1 MVPSSSPQPGSRPLI
16 DMAAMLSTAETAHAD
31 SFCTERMVPEEA
43 DRTTFWEHIYRYQ
56 FAAPY
61 VPRKRVLDIACGDG
75 YGSAAL
81 LAAGAESVIGID
93 ISEDICRRARR
104 KYDVDARQGS
114 AENIP
119 LPSNSIDVVVSFETI
134 EHLQQPEKF
143 LDECVRVLAPHGMLI
158 VSTPNSDITQANG
171 VDNPYH
177 IHEMNE
183 REFRSALNRRFSSCR
198 MFTQRPKTAAWWSR
212 RSFAAD
218 DSFWHRFRRMNRLSR
233 ELTSRY
239 CPHIVGDVEPNTRG
253 SITKLIAANNFAP
266 SSVVDPFA
274 VRPSSWLA
282 REQPHYLVAVARNP
296 LSR

>member
-1 MVPSSSPQPGSRPLI
+1 
-16 DMAAMLSTAETAHAD
+16 MAAMLSTAETAHAD

-61 VPRKRVLDIACGDG
+61 VLRKRVLDIACGDG

-104 KYDVDARQGS
+104 KYDVDARSGS
-114 AENIP
+114 AEKIP
-119 LPSNSIDVVVSFETI
+119 LPSSSIDIVVSFETI

-143 LDECVRVLAPHGMLI
+143 MDECVRVLAPQGMLI
-158 VSTPNSDITQANG
+158 ISTPNADITQANG
-171 VDNPYH
+171 VENPYH
-177 IHEMNE
+177 VREMNE
-183 REFRSALNRRFSSCR
+183 REFRSALDQRFSSWR
-198 MFTQRPKTAAWWSR
+198 MFTQRPKTAAFWSR
-212 RSFAAD
+212 RSLAAD
-218 DSFWHRFRRMNRLSR
+218 ISFWHRFRRMNRLSR

-239 CPHIVGDVEPNTRG
+239 CPHIVGDVGEDTRR
-253 SITKLIAANNFAP
+253 SITKLIAANNFALF
-266 SSVVDPFA
+266 SSVDPFA

-282 REQPHYLVAVARNP
+282 RERPHYFVAVAKNP
-296 LSR
+296 LGR